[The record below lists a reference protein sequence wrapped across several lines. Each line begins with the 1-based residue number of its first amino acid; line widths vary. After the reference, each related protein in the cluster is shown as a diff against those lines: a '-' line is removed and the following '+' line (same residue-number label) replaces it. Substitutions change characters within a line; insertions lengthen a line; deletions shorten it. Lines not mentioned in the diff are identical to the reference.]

1 MNEKKL
7 TLKLALTGCFT
18 ALGVVIAPLFHFL
31 FLGTKAFP
39 GQHFINVLSGVILG
53 PFWGALI
60 AVLIGI
66 IRNLLGLG
74 TVFAFPGGV
83 PGALIVGL
91 VYKVTKKMKK
101 KPLQYTAAFLEP
113 LGTVIIGATISLF
126 IIAPIIGWKPFLNL
140 IEKAGWF
147 PALLTLWFGWSI
159 SSITGS
165 VIGYFIL
172 LILDKSKALNKIL
185 LED

>member
-1 MNEKKL
+1 MDNKKL
-7 TLKLALTGCFT
+7 TLKIAITGCFT
-18 ALGVVIAPLFHFL
+18 ALGVVIAPFHFL

-39 GQHFINVLSGVILG
+39 AQHFINVLAGVMIG
-53 PFWGALI
+53 PFWGSLTAI
-60 AVLIGI
+60 LIGI

-74 TVFAFPGGV
+74 TIFAFPGGI

-91 VYKVTKKMKK
+91 SYKVAKKLKRK
-101 KPLQYTAAFLEP
+101 HYRYAVAFLEP

-126 IIAPIIGWKPFLNL
+126 IIAPIIGWRPLLNL
-140 IEKAGWF
+140 VEKAGWL

-165 VIGYFIL
+165 AAGYFTL
-172 LILDKSKALNKIL
+172 LILDKSGILNRL
-185 LED
+185 RLE

>member
-1 MNEKKL
+1 MNSKKL

-18 ALGVVIAPLFHFL
+18 ALGVAISPLIHFL

-53 PFWGALI
+53 PFWGALT

-74 TVFAFPGGV
+74 TLFAFPGGV

-91 VYKVTKKMKK
+91 VYKVTKKMRKK
-101 KPLQYTAAFLEP
+101 SLRYAAALFEP

-126 IIAPIIGWKPFLNL
+126 IIAPIIGWKPLLNL
-140 IEKAGWF
+140 IEKMGLL

-172 LILDKSKALNKIL
+172 LILDKSEALSKIL
-185 LED
+185 FEV